1 MRRRQ
6 IVVSVEVV
14 LSHDGETRKVSAW
27 FWHGSHLTK
36 ISYFV
41 SSFGSRA
48 CVEVWCSSYVA
59 AREMTWRLV
68 SSWRPT
74 TTWREI
80 LPPRRYLVHSQRMCS
95 VEKPLMGTYRQINSV
110 HLKVE
115 NQASSLNSMIT
126 VVSSA
131 RRTTSLDWS
140 REWRNFAQPI
150 KIDELFQ
157 MKIEKK
163 AFRVSQ
169 EILILRIP

>member
-1 MRRRQ
+1 M
-6 IVVSVEVV
+6 VSTWFP
-14 LSHDGETRKVSAW
+14 SHHNLIR
-27 FWHGSHLTK
+27 
-36 ISYFV
+36 YFV
-41 SSFGSRA
+41 SSWGIRA
-48 CVEVWCSSYVA
+48 CVEVWCSSNVA
-59 AREMTWRLV
+59 ARETWRLV
-68 SSWRPT
+68 SSWRPTT

-131 RRTTSLDWS
+131 RRTSSLDWS

-150 KIDELFQ
+150 KIDVLFQ